1 MTLTRRYSI
10 RTKLVG
16 GFIVVVVMSALIG
29 GIAYNRFRSTE
40 MLVSNDVMG
49 KAEARHL
56 SSQII
61 LKSNSVFALVNDYLL
76 TAKGSRREALRIII
90 NDEIRT
96 LREYMHQVSIQKLT
110 PEEVNVLTTL
120 ENLFVRYSNLIESV
134 LGKYREK
141 EGTYNEIK
149 EDVDQFRDV
158 HFRFITLLQNFDSI
172 ETKNM
177 YDSWDSA
184 RREISFT
191 KTVIL
196 VFSGVVFM
204 LGIFLGIVGTRMITV
219 PVGKLLKTLEEYGS
233 GKFDVRADVSQHDEM
248 GYLAERFN
256 VMLDQ
261 INTYAEDLRRAN
273 ADLIARNIE
282 LDQSQSQL
290 QILTDTT
297 PDAVLLIAP
306 DGQVINVNQT
316 CLEMFGYSREEI
328 LSLNVRRISD
338 DEHSGGSIQE
348 KIQRTF
354 NDEDLDFEWFC
365 KKKNCEEFP
374 VVTRLRRMP
383 IGGDAS
389 ILAIVTDI
397 TEQKRVE
404 EEKKQIEA
412 QLLHAQKMEAI
423 GTLAGGVAH
432 DFNNVLQAIS
442 GYNQLLL
449 MDKGTNDPEFRYLSQ
464 INRSVQSAA
473 ELVKQLLIFS
483 RKVESKLRPVDLNL
497 EIGQIEKILERTIP
511 RMISIETHLGGN
523 LDLINADPIELEQIL
538 MNLAV
543 NAGDAMPD
551 GGKFIIETENS
562 TLDENY
568 CRIHVGAKPGDYVL
582 LTVSDTGHG
591 IDRETQQ
598 HIFEPFFTTKDVGK
612 GTGLGL
618 SIVYGIVKGHS
629 GYIMCYSEPGKGS
642 TFKIHF
648 PVLKTEDDSHVTL
661 HNKETEEMVVVD
673 GLRGNQETVLLVDD
687 EENILEI
694 GRDVLE
700 QFGYMTLTATSGES
714 ALEIYEREGDR
725 IDLVIL
731 DLGMPGMGGHKCL
744 KSLLEIN
751 PEVKV
756 IIASGYSV
764 NGSVKETLDAGAV
777 GFVGKPYKLSDMLNN
792 IKEVLKTT

>member
-1 MTLTRRYSI
+1 MTLSRRYSI

-16 GFIVVVVMSALIG
+16 GFLVVVVMSALIG

-40 MLVSNDVMG
+40 TLVSDEVMG

-56 SSQII
+56 SGQII
-61 LKSNSVFALVNDYLL
+61 LKSNSVFVLVNDYLL
-76 TAKGSRREALRIII
+76 AAKGSRREALRIII

-96 LREYMHQVSIQKLT
+96 LREYMHQVSVQKLT
-110 PEEVNVLTTL
+110 PEEVNILTKL
-120 ENLFVRYSNLIESV
+120 ENLFVRYSNLIESI
-134 LGKYREK
+134 LGRYREK

-149 EDVDQFRDV
+149 EDVDRFRDV

-233 GKFDVRADVSQHDEM
+233 GNFDVRAKVLQHDEM

-256 VMLDQ
+256 VMLDH

-273 ADLIARNIE
+273 ADLTARNIE

-306 DGQVINVNQT
+306 DGRVININQT

-328 LSLNVRRISD
+328 ISLNVRQISD
-338 DEHSGGSIQE
+338 DEYSDGSIQE
-348 KIQRTF
+348 KIDRTF

-365 KKKNCEEFP
+365 KKKNGEEFP
-374 VVTRLRRMP
+374 VVTRLRRMQ
-383 IGGDAS
+383 IGDDVS
-389 ILAIVTDI
+389 ILAIITDI

-404 EEKKQIEA
+404 DEKKHIEA

-442 GYNQLLL
+442 GYSQLLL
-449 MDKGTNDPEFRYLSQ
+449 MDKNTDDPEYKYLSR
-464 INRSVQSAA
+464 IDRSVQSAA

-483 RKVESKLRPVDLNL
+483 RKVESKLRPVNLNL
-497 EIGQIEKILERTIP
+497 EIAQIEKILERTIP
-511 RMISIETHLGGN
+511 RMISIETRLDGN
-523 LDLINADPIELEQIL
+523 LALVNADPIELEQIL

-551 GGKFIIETENS
+551 GGKFVIETGNI

-568 CRIHVGAKPGDYVL
+568 CRTHVGAKPGDYVL

-591 IDRETQQ
+591 MDRKTQQ

-629 GYIMCYSEPGKGS
+629 GYIMCYSEPGRGS
-642 TFKIHF
+642 TFEIHF
-648 PVLKTEDDSHVTL
+648 PVLTTEDDGHVTV

-673 GLRGNQETVLLVDD
+673 GLHGNRETVLLVDD

-700 QFGYMTLTATSGES
+700 QFGYMTLTAESGEK

-725 IDLVIL
+725 IDVVIL

-744 KSLLEIN
+744 KRLLEIN

-756 IIASGYSV
+756 IVASGYSD

-777 GFVGKPYKLSDMLNN
+777 GFIGKPYKLSDMLDN
-792 IKEVLKTT
+792 IKEVLKNK